1 MGNIL
6 RHSGINIGG
15 LNPVS
20 WIYPEDIAIFN
31 TSDSSLYCLIVPKT
45 GKSWNALYGTPET
58 IQLESEQQ
66 DTPGG
71 MKYLYKLKVLV
82 PKDRI
87 TVEAELFRMTGRK
100 LILKVGDKNGAIRIL
115 GTMKMPMKLTSK
127 LLKPAALETFNG
139 YELLF
144 SGEFSGPAG
153 FLQPPTGIIP
163 DDETQD

>member
-1 MGNIL
+1 MGNIF
-6 RHSGINIGG
+6 RHTGINIGG

-20 WIYPEDIAIFN
+20 WIYREDVAIFSG
-31 TSDSSLYCLIVPKT
+31 SDSSLYCLVVPKP

-71 MKYLYKLKVLV
+71 MKYLYKLKMLV

-87 TVEAELFRMTGRK
+87 TVEDELFRMTGRQLIIK
-100 LILKVGDKNGAIRIL
+100 LTDKNGTIRIL
-115 GTMKMPMKLTSK
+115 GTMESPMKLTNK
-127 LLKPAALETFNG
+127 LLKPAALETYNG

-144 SGEFSGPAG
+144 TGEFSKPAG
-153 FLQPPTGIIP
+153 FVWDPNSGIP
-163 DDETQD
+163 EDQNLD